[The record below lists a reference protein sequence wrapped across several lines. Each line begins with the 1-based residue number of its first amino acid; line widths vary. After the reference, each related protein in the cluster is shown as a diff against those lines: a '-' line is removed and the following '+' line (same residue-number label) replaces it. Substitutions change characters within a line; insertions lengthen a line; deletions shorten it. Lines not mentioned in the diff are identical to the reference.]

1 MSLFS
6 ARFRIQTFIAASS
19 VLTGGIVFANPE
31 FDSSIRP
38 LIENYCLACHG
49 GEKVKGNVDFSE
61 IMEADD
67 FNAHFEIWETV
78 ADMLDFGDM
87 PPEDEELRPSSDE
100 VQQILNWY
108 QNRFVQT
115 VEARAGDFRPRRL
128 SATEYRNTLRSVLG
142 FDLETTIMGAE
153 QTVIE
158 RSLVLKLL
166 PDDPPGESGYMND
179 TRNTPLT
186 SHLWEQHAYIAD
198 RAIGELFSSKR
209 RNALSKL
216 IGEELPEEFQA
227 DKLTNGQAS
236 LLLRSLSK
244 LANRRPIPE
253 SSLHFAFVSLQGLSG
268 EALLN
273 ATKREIK
280 AILVSPSFLYRGL
293 LVEGEPGEQQRV
305 DAFELAE
312 RLSYFLWEDMPDARL
327 MEAAESGEVLNRDG
341 LASQIDRMLA
351 SPKALNLS
359 ESFAHQWLGL
369 ADIDSAADDATTRGS
384 LRSQPLDF
392 LHYLFTEDRPV
403 MELIDSDVA
412 FTSYLTAKFYPEDRK
427 QLSKYVK
434 PKGIE
439 RQLVPNERIKI
450 EKDQERGGILTMPG
464 ILAMNRGPILRGT
477 WMLRRILGERLG
489 EPPADV
495 PPIQATATNDEL
507 SFRDRFDQ
515 HRADSTCARCHDRI
529 DPLGFALQE
538 YDDDG
543 AYKLAANY
551 KPPRKTSDHDEPI
564 DEIDTSGTMPTGES
578 FANFQELKDILST
591 SKREDIIRNVVEQV
605 LAYAICR
612 KLEVYDQSTVD
623 AITKKIDQS
632 DGSWE
637 DLFLDVALSLP
648 FQETRVPEIS
658 I

>member
-6 ARFRIQTFIAASS
+6 AKFRIQTFIAASS
-19 VLTGGIVFANPE
+19 ALTGGIVFANPE
-31 FDSSIRP
+31 FNSSIRP
-38 LIENYCLACHG
+38 LIVNYCLACHG

-67 FNAHFEIWETV
+67 FSAHFEIWETV
-78 ADMLDFGDM
+78 ADVLDFGDM
-87 PPEDEELRPSSDE
+87 PPEDEEHRPSSEE

-108 QNRFVQT
+108 QNRFVHS
-115 VEARAGDFRPRRL
+115 VEARAGDFQPRRL
-128 SATEYRNTLRSVLG
+128 AATEYRNTLRSVLG

-153 QTVIE
+153 QTVTE

-179 TRNTPLT
+179 TRNAPLS

-198 RAIGELFSSKR
+198 RAIVELLSSER
-209 RNALSKL
+209 RQALAKL
-216 IGEELPEEFQA
+216 IGEELPFEFQA
-227 DKLTNGQAS
+227 DELTNHQAS
-236 LLLRSLSK
+236 SLLRSLSK
-244 LANRRPIPE
+244 LANRRPVPA
-253 SSLHFAFVSLQGLSG
+253 SSLHSAFASLQGLSG
-268 EALLN
+268 EALLK

-293 LVEGEPGEQQRV
+293 LLEGEPGEQQRV

-327 MEAAESGEVLNRDG
+327 MEAAESGELLNSDR
-341 LASQIDRMLA
+341 LASQIGRMLA

-412 FTSYLTAKFYPEDRK
+412 FTSYLTAKFYPEDRE

-450 EKDQERGGILTMPG
+450 EKNQERGGILTMPG

-495 PPIQATATNDEL
+495 PPIQSAAPNSEL

-538 YDDDG
+538 FDDDG
-543 AYKLAANY
+543 AFKLAANY
-551 KPPRKTSDHDEPI
+551 KMPRKTSDHDEPI

-578 FANFQELKDILST
+578 FANFRELKDILLT
-591 SKREDIIRNVVEQV
+591 SKREDIIRNIVEQV
-605 LAYAICR
+605 LAYALCR
-612 KLEVYDQSTVD
+612 KLEVYDRSTVD
-623 AITKKIDQS
+623 AITKAIDQS

-637 DLFLDVALSLP
+637 DLFLEVALSLP
-648 FQETRVPEIS
+648 FQETRLPEIAN
-658 I
+658 

>member
-19 VLTGGIVFANPE
+19 ALTGGLVLADPE

-38 LIENYCLACHG
+38 LIEDYCLTCHG
-49 GEKVKGNVDFSE
+49 GEKVKGEVDFSE

-67 FNAHFEIWETV
+67 FSAHFEIWETV
-78 ADMLDFGDM
+78 ADVLDFGDM
-87 PPEDEELRPSSDE
+87 PPEDEERRPSSDE

-108 QNRFVQT
+108 QNRFVQS

-198 RAIGELFSSKR
+198 RAIGELFSSER
-209 RNALSKL
+209 RQALSNL
-216 IGEELPEEFQA
+216 LGEELPEEFQA

-236 LLLRSLSK
+236 SLLRNLSK

-253 SSLHFAFVSLQGLSG
+253 SSLHFAFTSLQGLSG
-268 EALLN
+268 ETLLN

-312 RLSYFLWEDMPDARL
+312 RLSYFLWEDMPDASL
-327 MEAAESGEVLNRDG
+327 MEAAESGELLNRDG

-412 FTSYLTAKFYPEDRK
+412 FTSYLTAKFYPEDRE

-439 RQLVPNERIKI
+439 RQLVSNERIKI

-495 PPIQATATNDEL
+495 PPIQATAPNDEL

-538 YDDDG
+538 FDDDG

-551 KPPRKTSDHDEPI
+551 KMPRKTSDHDEPI

-578 FANFQELKDILST
+578 FANFKELKDILLT
-591 SKREDIIRNVVEQV
+591 SKREDIIRNIVEQV
-605 LAYAICR
+605 LAYALCR
-612 KLEVYDQSTVD
+612 KLEVYDRSTVE
-623 AITKKIDQS
+623 AITKTIDQS

-637 DLFLDVALSLP
+637 DLFLEVALSLP
-648 FQETRVPEIS
+648 FQETRLPEIAN
-658 I
+658 

>member
-6 ARFRIQTFIAASS
+6 NRIRIQTFIAVSS
-19 VLTGGIVFANPE
+19 ALTGGLVLADPE

-38 LIENYCLACHG
+38 LIEDYCITCHG
-49 GEKVKGNVDFSE
+49 GEKVKGEVDFSE
-61 IMEADD
+61 IMEADNFSD
-67 FNAHFEIWETV
+67 HFEIWETV
-78 ADMLDFGDM
+78 ADVLDFGDM
-87 PPEDEELRPSSDE
+87 PPEDEEHRPSSDE
-100 VQQILNWY
+100 VQQILSWY
-108 QNRFVQT
+108 EDRFVHS
-115 VEARAGDFRPRRL
+115 VEARAADFRPRRL
-128 SATEYRNTLRSVLG
+128 SASEYRNTLRSVLG

-153 QTVIE
+153 QTVTE

-179 TRNTPLT
+179 TRNAPLT

-198 RAIGELFSSKR
+198 RAIVELFSSER
-209 RNALSKL
+209 RQALAQL
-216 IGEELPEEFQA
+216 IGEELPGDFQA
-227 DKLTNGQAS
+227 GEMTNGQAS
-236 LLLRSLSK
+236 SLLLHLSK

-253 SSLHFAFVSLQGLSG
+253 SSLHSAFASLQGLSG
-268 EALLN
+268 ETLLN

-312 RLSYFLWEDMPDARL
+312 RLSYFLWEDMPDASL
-327 MEAAESGEVLNRDG
+327 MEAAESGELLNRDG

-351 SPKALNLS
+351 SSKALNLS
-359 ESFAHQWLGL
+359 ESFGHQWLGL

-412 FTSYLTAKFYPEDRK
+412 FTSYLTAKFYPEDRE

-495 PPIQATATNDEL
+495 PPIQATAPNSEL

-538 YDDDG
+538 FDDDG

-551 KPPRKTSDHDEPI
+551 KMPRKTSDHDEPI

-578 FANFQELKDILST
+578 FANFKELKDILLT
-591 SKREDIIRNVVEQV
+591 SKREDIIRNIVEQV
-605 LAYAICR
+605 LAYALCR
-612 KLEVYDQSTVD
+612 KLEVYDRSTVD
-623 AITKKIDQS
+623 AIAKTIDQS

-637 DLFLDVALSLP
+637 DLFLEVALSLP
-648 FQETRVPEIS
+648 FQETRLPEIAN
-658 I
+658 

>member
-6 ARFRIQTFIAASS
+6 NRIRIQTFIAVSS
-19 VLTGGIVFANPE
+19 ALTGGLVLADPE

-38 LIENYCLACHG
+38 LIEDYCITCHG
-49 GEKVKGNVDFSE
+49 GEKVKGEVDFSE
-61 IMEADD
+61 IMEADNFSD
-67 FNAHFEIWETV
+67 HFEIWETV
-78 ADMLDFGDM
+78 ADVLDFGDM
-87 PPEDEELRPSSDE
+87 PPEDEEHRPSSDE
-100 VQQILNWY
+100 VQQILSWY
-108 QNRFVQT
+108 EDRFVHS
-115 VEARAGDFRPRRL
+115 VEARAADFRPRRL
-128 SATEYRNTLRSVLG
+128 SASEYRNTLRSVLG

-153 QTVIE
+153 QTVTE

-179 TRNTPLT
+179 TRNAPLS

-198 RAIGELFSSKR
+198 RAIVELFSSER
-209 RNALSKL
+209 RQALAQL
-216 IGEELPEEFQA
+216 IGEELPGDFQA
-227 DKLTNGQAS
+227 GEMTNGQAS
-236 LLLRSLSK
+236 SLLLHLCK

-253 SSLHFAFVSLQGLSG
+253 SSLHSAFASLQGLSG
-268 EALLN
+268 ETLLN

-312 RLSYFLWEDMPDARL
+312 RLSYFLWEDMPDASL
-327 MEAAESGEVLNRDG
+327 MEAAESGELLNRDG

-351 SPKALNLS
+351 SSKALNLS
-359 ESFAHQWLGL
+359 ESFGHQWLGL

-384 LRSQPLDF
+384 LRGQPLDF

-412 FTSYLTAKFYPEDRK
+412 FTSYLTAKFYPEDRE

-495 PPIQATATNDEL
+495 PPIQATAPDSKL

-551 KPPRKTSDHDEPI
+551 KPPRRVSDHDEPI
-564 DEIDTSGTMPTGES
+564 NEIDTSGTMPTGES
-578 FANFQELKDILST
+578 FANFQELKDILLT
-591 SKREDIIRNVVEQV
+591 SKREDIIRNIVEQV
-605 LAYAICR
+605 LSYALCR
-612 KLEVYDQSTVD
+612 KLEVYDRATVD
-623 AITKKIDQS
+623 DITKTIDQS

-637 DLFLDVALSLP
+637 DLFLEVALSLP
-648 FQETRVPEIS
+648 FQETRLPEIAN
-658 I
+658 